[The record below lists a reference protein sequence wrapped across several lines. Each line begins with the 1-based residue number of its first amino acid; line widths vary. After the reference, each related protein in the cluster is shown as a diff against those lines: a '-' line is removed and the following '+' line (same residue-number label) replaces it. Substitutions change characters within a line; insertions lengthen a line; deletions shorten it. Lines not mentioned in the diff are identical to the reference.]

1 MKHKGAVFVEQE
13 HGVKVEIPSD
23 SVAANGD
30 CNSTSIALSISSTN
44 YIEEGRHLRTDTVLF
59 WKEKLNSSAIR
70 DDVLAD
76 FGVPSFGVL
85 LDQLAISGNWEFDGY
100 DLATYLYAG
109 AIGYSVLLVDLDID
123 QILPVFPDGLI
134 REMGLGLGF
143 DPEKTSVIVKLNG
156 HYEALCNGV
165 GVRGILISL
174 REEFEEQA
182 YRFQGVNSPQ
192 VLDQPPLDQP
202 EGGLQDEVLVEV
214 EEEEA
219 GEDRAGLEPCS
230 DPPGQCP
237 GHKDLGKISVGPI
250 GGDVSHAKL
259 KAVEKDAGSQAG
271 ALMKKELKLR
281 YERLILEKPDFSRK
295 ISEEGWRTRSVF
307 DLLGDV
313 SRLEHQIGVAKI
325 VADFEREYPDTL
337 GGFNGLLAA
346 RAKGGRS
353 HSLKNPPPPLSVV
366 LRHNSKPDGVYRE
379 VLVTPV
385 KSTKLNAKALKKA
398 KASLIKKGVLK
409 L

>member
-182 YRFQGVNSPQ
+182 YRPQGANPPQ

-214 EEEEA
+214 EEA
-219 GEDRAGLEPCS
+219 
-230 DPPGQCP
+230 
-237 GHKDLGKISVGPI
+237 VGPI
-250 GGDVSHAKL
+250 GDAVAQAKL

-398 KASLIKKGVLK
+398 KASLIKKGVLR